1 MIEKEIKITSAKY
14 LKDELSNKT
23 DTILAVINGKE
34 VSVPIADDNRHYQSI
49 KRQVDAGTLNIEPA
63 D

>member
-1 MIEKEIKITSAKY
+1 VIEKEIKITSAKY
-14 LKDELSNKT
+14 LKDVISNQT

-34 VSVPIADDNRHYQSI
+34 ISVPIDDDNRHYQSI
-49 KRQVDAGTLNIEPA
+49 KRQVDAGTLTIEAA

>member
-1 MIEKEIKITSAKY
+1 MEKEIKITSAKY
-14 LKDELSNKT
+14 LKDVISNET

-34 VSVPIADDNRHYQSI
+34 ICVPIDDDNRHYQSI
-49 KRQVDAGTLNIEPA
+49 KRQVDAGTLTIEEA

>member
-1 MIEKEIKITSAKY
+1 MEKEIKITSAKY
-14 LKDELSNKT
+14 LKDVISNQT

-34 VSVPIADDNRHYQSI
+34 ISVPIADDNRHYQSI